1 MVASTDNL
9 SRLLVIMS
17 QLRDPV
23 FGCPWDLEQTF
34 SSIVPC
40 TLEEAYEVADAI
52 ERYDFDDLSQEL
64 GDLLFH
70 VVFYSHMACEQD
82 LFDFDDVAKG
92 VCDKLVQRHPHV
104 FGGERIE
111 SEEQLK
117 LAWESHKAKERGKKN
132 GGTAPV
138 SVMDGVAAALPEL
151 TRAVKLQKRAAG
163 VGFDWTQTFEILFKI
178 EEEIEEFKQELEN
191 GDMDLVA
198 EELGDLLFAV
208 VNLARHA
215 GVDPEQALRLG
226 NKKFETRFRNIE
238 QHLSAQGRRPQ
249 ECDLEELDELWER
262 VKKELKATKGDG

>member
-1 MVASTDNL
+1 MIASTDNL

-23 FGCPWDLEQTF
+23 FGCPWDLKQTF

-111 SEEQLK
+111 SEEQLQ

-132 GGTAPV
+132 GGTAPA

-191 GDMDLVA
+191 GDIDLVA

-208 VNLARHA
+208 VNLVRHA

-226 NKKFETRFRNIE
+226 NKKFETRFRSIE

-249 ECDLEELDELWER
+249 ECSLEELDELWEK
-262 VKKELKATKGDG
+262 VKKELKAAGKDE